1 MEWAVIFMAVE
12 KCQKDGED
20 PFYRNRVCG
29 IVILIREC
37 RDNNGIFNRRRYMSL
52 QFIIG
57 SSGSG
62 KSCYAYQNIIEQA
75 GLHPD
80 KLYYVIV
87 PEQFTMQ
94 TQKTLVEM
102 SPGRGILNIDILS
115 FERLAY
121 RVLEEVGGD
130 SRALLEE
137 TGKSMVL
144 QKMVQQH
151 GKDLSYLGGQMRK
164 AGYLDEV
171 KSILS
176 EFMQYDIKDSDI
188 EEMIEDSAD
197 RTLLQ
202 MKLKD
207 VSVLYQAFTGYLKN
221 HYMTGE
227 EVMDALEKALP
238 FSEKMKNSVLLLDG
252 YTGFTPIQMRVVGEL
267 LSVCEK
273 VMVTVTMDAAEN
285 LTLRGKPYQLF
296 YMSRQMIHG
305 LSELT
310 RDIEDPVLLNNV
322 KRSRFAQAPAL
333 KFLEKNIFRYRKNVY
348 KQKQDEIC
356 MFSAVSPLAEMKET
370 ARRIARLVREKG
382 CRYGEIAVITG
393 NLEEYG
399 SLAGQ
404 VFREAG
410 IPYFIDEKHT
420 VLMNPFVEYFR
431 AALEMAV
438 QDFSYESVFRY
449 LRCGMSCVTREE
461 ADLLENYVLA
471 LGIRGFKRWD
481 EKWVRI
487 YRGMPAESIQEL
499 NEIRERFA
507 EETRELA
514 LNFKGGRKTV
524 REYCMI
530 LYEFAVKSKV
540 QQKLKAR
547 EKKFRDQGDKAME
560 KEYAQIYGIVMELLD
575 SMVDIL
581 GEEVVSRQDFRQLL
595 ETGLT
600 QAKVALIPPS
610 MDQVLVGDMERTR
623 LKDIRALFFV
633 GVNEGNI
640 PKNTAGGGILTELD
654 REFFQDQ
661 GIQLAPGP
669 KELMNMQRFYLYLNM
684 TKPRELLCLSFCQ
697 SDSQGKALGPAFL
710 INNIRDMFPEM
721 EVEQCSEEQEAM
733 ELLELPGIS
742 LDYLLRGLAGEDYR
756 ENPVFQELYSW
767 YIESPQYRT
776 VVEELVKA
784 AFTQKPSDQIGKAV
798 AGILYGE
805 ISPYSATRLERYAAC
820 AFAHFLQYGL
830 KVTERAEYEFR
841 AMDMGNVMHMALERF
856 AVEVRKEG
864 LDWAELTEEERN
876 QLIDSCLDQ
885 VSADYGNT
893 VLKSSARNEYVIERT
908 RRILRRTVWA
918 LQEQLKHGDFRPE
931 GFEVIFGGGR
941 IDRVDIMEDAEKNR
955 VYVKVI
961 DYKTGNTSFDLLA
974 LYHGLQLQLMIY
986 LDGALQVEQ
995 KKYPD
1000 KEIVPAGVFYYNVK
1014 DPMIQEKIHADVE
1027 SVSDQMLKK
1036 LKMNGLVQA
1045 DDDVSFRID
1054 NTLSSIPV
1062 SVNKDGNFSRRSS
1075 VASKKQFDALGAYVR
1090 QKICDIRESILD
1102 GNAAV
1107 EPYELGKKNACTYC
1121 PYSTVCGFD
1130 RKIPGYEF
1138 HRLPSFS
1145 ENDLWK
1151 KIVKEDE

>member
-1 MEWAVIFMAVE
+1 
-12 KCQKDGED
+12 
-20 PFYRNRVCG
+20 
-29 IVILIREC
+29 
-37 RDNNGIFNRRRYMSL
+37 MSL

-75 GLHPD
+75 GQHPD
-80 KLYYVIV
+80 RLYYVIV

-102 SPGRGILNIDILS
+102 SPGKGILNIDILS

-130 SRALLEE
+130 SRVLLEE

-176 EFMQYDIKDSDI
+176 EFMQYDIKDNDI

-207 VSVLYQAFTGYLKN
+207 VSVLYHAFTGYLKD

-238 FSEKMKNSVLLLDG
+238 FSEKIKNSVLLLDG

-267 LSVCEK
+267 LAVCEK
-273 VMVTVTMDAAEN
+273 VMVTVTMDASEN
-285 LTLRGKPYQLF
+285 LTARGKPYQLF
-296 YMSRQMIHG
+296 YMSHQMIHG

-310 RDIEDPVLLNNV
+310 RDIEEPVLLKDV
-322 KRSRFAQAPAL
+322 KRSRFVQTPAL
-333 KFLEKNIFRYRKNVY
+333 HFLEKNIFRYRKNVY
-348 KQKQDEIC
+348 KQKQEEIC
-356 MFSAVSPLAEMKET
+356 MFSAVNPLAEMKET
-370 ARRIARLVREKG
+370 ARRIAGLVREKG

-399 SLAGQ
+399 SLARQ
-404 VFREAG
+404 VFSEAG

-487 YRGMPAESIQEL
+487 YRGMPAESIQEP
-499 NEIRERFA
+499 NEIRERFT
-507 EETRELA
+507 EETRDLA
-514 LNFKGGRKTV
+514 LNFRGGRKTV
-524 REYCMI
+524 REYCTV
-530 LYEFAVKSKV
+530 LYEFAVKSQV
-540 QQKLKAR
+540 QQKLKAQER
-547 EKKFRDQGDKAME
+547 KFHDQGDKAME

-575 SMVDIL
+575 SMVEIL
-581 GEEVVSRQDFRQLL
+581 GEETVSRQDFRQLL

-640 PKNTAGGGILTELD
+640 PKNTLGGGILTELD

-710 INNIRDMFPEM
+710 ISNICDMFPDM
-721 EVEQCSEEQEAM
+721 EVEQCSGEQEPM

-742 LDYLLRGLAGEDYR
+742 LDYFLKGLAGDDYR

-767 YIESPQYRT
+767 YLESPEYRT
-776 VVEELVKA
+776 AVKDLVKA
-784 AFTQKPSDQIGKAV
+784 AFTQRPSDQIGKAV

-856 AVEVRKEG
+856 AVELRKEG
-864 LDWAELTEEERN
+864 LDWAELTEEERD

-893 VLKSSARNEYVIERT
+893 ILKSSARNEYMIERT

-941 IDRVDIMEDAEKNR
+941 IDRVDIMEETEKNR

-995 KKYPD
+995 RKYPD

-1014 DPMIQEKIHADVE
+1014 DPLIQEKIHADVE
-1027 SVSDQMLKK
+1027 SVSEQMLKK

-1045 DDDVSFRID
+1045 DDDVSFHID

-1062 SVNKDGNFSRRSS
+1062 SVNKDGSFSRRSS
-1075 VASKKQFDALGAYVR
+1075 VASRKQFDALGAYVR
-1090 QKICDIRESILD
+1090 RKICDIRESILD

-1145 ENDLWK
+1145 ESDLWK

>member
-1 MEWAVIFMAVE
+1 
-12 KCQKDGED
+12 
-20 PFYRNRVCG
+20 
-29 IVILIREC
+29 
-37 RDNNGIFNRRRYMSL
+37 
-52 QFIIG
+52 
-57 SSGSG
+57 
-62 KSCYAYQNIIEQA
+62 
-75 GLHPD
+75 
-80 KLYYVIV
+80 
-87 PEQFTMQ
+87 
-94 TQKTLVEM
+94 
-102 SPGRGILNIDILS
+102 
-115 FERLAY
+115 
-121 RVLEEVGGD
+121 
-130 SRALLEE
+130 
-137 TGKSMVL
+137 
-144 QKMVQQH
+144 
-151 GKDLSYLGGQMRK
+151 
-164 AGYLDEV
+164 
-171 KSILS
+171 
-176 EFMQYDIKDSDI
+176 
-188 EEMIEDSAD
+188 
-197 RTLLQ
+197 
-202 MKLKD
+202 
-207 VSVLYQAFTGYLKN
+207 
-221 HYMTGE
+221 
-227 EVMDALEKALP
+227 
-238 FSEKMKNSVLLLDG
+238 
-252 YTGFTPIQMRVVGEL
+252 
-267 LSVCEK
+267 
-273 VMVTVTMDAAEN
+273 
-285 LTLRGKPYQLF
+285 
-296 YMSRQMIHG
+296 
-305 LSELT
+305 
-310 RDIEDPVLLNNV
+310 
-322 KRSRFAQAPAL
+322 
-333 KFLEKNIFRYRKNVY
+333 
-348 KQKQDEIC
+348 

-399 SLAGQ
+399 SLARQ

-461 ADLLENYVLA
+461 ADLLENYVMA

-524 REYCMI
+524 REYCTI

-547 EKKFRDQGDKAME
+547 EKKFYDQGDKAME

-575 SMVDIL
+575 SMVEIL

-721 EVEQCSEEQEAM
+721 EVEQCAGEQEAM

-893 VLKSSARNEYVIERT
+893 VLKSSARNEYMIERT

-941 IDRVDIMEDAEKNR
+941 IDRVDIMEEAEKNR

-1045 DDDVSFRID
+1045 DDDVSLRID

-1062 SVNKDGNFSRRSS
+1062 SVNKDGNFSRRAS
-1075 VASKKQFDALGAYVR
+1075 VASRKQFDALGAYVR